1 MIKTVICDILDIK
14 YPVIQGG
21 MAWIA
26 DHRLAAAVSNAGGLG
41 IIAAANAPATY
52 VRQEIEAIRRLTDK
66 PFGVNV
72 MLMSPYADEV
82 ASLVAECHVPVVTT
96 GAGNPEKYFP
106 MWKAAGIKLLP
117 VVASVGYAV
126 RLEAKGADAVICEG
140 TEAGGHIG
148 ELTTMAMVPQV
159 KDAIDIPVIAAGGIA
174 DGRGMAAAFALGA
187 EGVQM
192 GTAFL
197 AATECPAHEEYKKKI
212 IKARAIDS
220 VVTGRCTG
228 HPVRSVRNPMTRAY
242 LNMEKEY
249 YKSPEDMAERM
260 EDLAAGSLRK
270 AAVEGDVTN
279 GSVMA
284 GQIVGLVD
292 RIRPCADIISETVHQ
307 AEEIIRGLYR
317 TYQ

>member
-1 MIKTVICDILDIK
+1 MKTIICDILNIE

-41 IIAAANAPATY
+41 IIAAANAPAEY
-52 VRQEIEAIRRLTDK
+52 VKQEIYAIRELTDK
-66 PFGVNV
+66 PFGINV
-72 MLMSPYADEV
+72 MLMSPYADEIARLAV
-82 ASLVAECHVPVVTT
+82 NEHVPVVTT

-106 MWKAAGIKLLP
+106 MWKEAGIKLLP

-126 RLEAKGADAVICEG
+126 RLESKGADAIICEG
-140 TEAGGHIG
+140 MEAGGHIG

-159 KDAIDIPVIAAGGIA
+159 RDAVNIPVIAAGGIA
-174 DGRGMAAAFALGA
+174 DGRGMAAVFALGA
-187 EGVQM
+187 EGIQM
-192 GTAFL
+192 GTRFL
-197 AATECPAHEEYKKKI
+197 AASECPAHDEYKNRI

-228 HPVRSVRNPMTRAY
+228 HPVRSVRNQMTRKY
-242 LNMEKEY
+242 LELEKEY
-249 YKSPEDMAERM
+249 YRGSYEKTSEM

-270 AAVEGDVTN
+270 AVVEGDIVN

-284 GQIVGLVD
+284 GQIVGLVNSIKPC
-292 RIRPCADIISETVHQ
+292 REIIRETVNQ
-307 AEEIIRGLYR
+307 AEEIISRLQDR
-317 TYQ
+317 FV